1 VLCQH
6 FAELLLISII
16 MLASTSILYLSILLG
31 LVGTIYSFDSM
42 EYLKNLGLY
51 PQKAT
56 IVKLHAYAHSGQ

>member
-1 VLCQH
+1 
-6 FAELLLISII
+6 